1 MNPLT
6 KIKIVGQ
13 KNDEILINVRLVFAP
28 QKMVTDIHEQIRK
41 DSLNNRT
48 KKKKYKTEVS
58 KFVILDQTTILT
70 QKVSE

>member
-28 QKMVTDIHEQIRK
+28 KKIMVTDIHEQIRK
-41 DSLNNRT
+41 DSLNNR
-48 KKKKYKTEVS
+48 KKKKGTKPR
-58 KFVILDQTTILT
+58 
-70 QKVSE
+70 